1 MLGNR
6 FYTYKYSENHS
17 KIHLKFT
24 ESPAFIIGIA
34 VIWYT
39 ISREKVKFTNSE
51 NSVHA
56 LRIAHEFTN
65 WQAVQTYIHLQIHK
79 QGKPVQVLLFCLLG
93 IAPSPLDFSK
103 LHFGE
108 SYAFG

>member
-65 WQAVQTYIHLQIHK
+65 WLYRKKCYTE
-79 QGKPVQVLLFCLLG
+79 F
-93 IAPSPLDFSK
+93 
-103 LHFGE
+103 
-108 SYAFG
+108 